1 MNDHEIIPLCEV
13 KGLKKLH
20 CDVTVVY
27 IFGGSLQLV
36 IGGKGIT
43 KCKLSWSQ
51 KHPHRKNKGEHVV

>member
-43 KCKLSWSQ
+43 S
-51 KHPHRKNKGEHVV
+51 